1 MVSLAIITSCV
12 VILVLLLQFKHNVL
26 KCSMLDPET
35 ENDLTNIL
43 GKGDLA
49 TVKFII
55 DKMHIDPRECKER
68 HGFSLLRVAVRSNNM
83 DVVKYLV
90 EEWHWKLACSYNWS
104 GIHEAFYQGRM
115 NLVEYF
121 VTRNFTQCGR
131 SLIEAAAYGGQI
143 ETLKYLLSLGYQV
156 DCEKHWSFMH
166 EASVRGHLN
175 ILKFYAKVTHKDM
188 CSLCVDE
195 HGNNLL
201 HAAAV
206 ARAECAEGQLTVLKY
221 LIEEQKCDKTVR
233 NNQGL
238 SPLDK
243 ARQTHNQAI
252 IKYLE

>member
-1 MVSLAIITSCV
+1 MISLAITSCV
-12 VILVLLLQFKHNVL
+12 VILVLSLQFKHNVL

-68 HGFSLLRVAVRSNNM
+68 HGFSLLKVAVRSNNM

-90 EEWHWKLACSYNWS
+90 EDWHWKLACSYNWS
-104 GIHEAFYQGRM
+104 EVHEAFYQGRM

-121 VTRNFTQCGR
+121 MTRNFSQCGK

-143 ETLKYLLSLGYQV
+143 ETLKYLVSHGYQIN
-156 DCEKHWSFMH
+156 CEKHWSFMH
-166 EASVRGHLN
+166 VASVRGHLN
-175 ILKFYAKVTHKDM
+175 ILKFYAKVTHRDM

-206 ARAECAEGQLTVLKY
+206 ARIGYAEGQLTVLKY